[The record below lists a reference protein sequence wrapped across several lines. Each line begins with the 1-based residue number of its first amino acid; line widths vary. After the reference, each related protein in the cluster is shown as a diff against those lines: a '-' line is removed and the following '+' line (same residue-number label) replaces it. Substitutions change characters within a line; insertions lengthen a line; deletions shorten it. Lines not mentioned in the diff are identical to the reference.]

1 MSLGSTAVDSSS
13 RTLVDS
19 ALAGSQDEASLFWTS
34 VSLAANPEATT
45 KTTIQAASD
54 DPLGDSAG
62 QPAGDLTMHEE
73 NSITRRGQSSSGY
86 PLSRP

>member
-1 MSLGSTAVDSSS
+1 MLLGSTGMVASSS
-13 RTLVDS
+13 RALVDS

-45 KTTIQAASD
+45 KMTIQAASD

-62 QPAGDLTMHEE
+62 QAAGDLTMHG
-73 NSITRRGQSSSGY
+73 STPSRGGDS
-86 PLSRP
+86 PHPDIP

>member
-1 MSLGSTAVDSSS
+1 MSLGSTVVDSSS

-45 KTTIQAASD
+45 KMTIQAARTIH
-54 DPLGDSAG
+54 LV
-62 QPAGDLTMHEE
+62 
-73 NSITRRGQSSSGY
+73 TR
-86 PLSRP
+86 PVSRPAI